1 MYAADSHNI
10 RQATETDEAALQRLA
25 ELDSQRPLTGPA
37 LIAEVGG
44 QPAAAIS
51 LADGRTIADPFK
63 QTATAKQVLRMR
75 YGALKAYSSTPSVP
89 ERLRIAFAPFR
100 ARTA

>member
-37 LIAEVGG
+37 LIAEIGG

-51 LADGRTIADPFK
+51 LADGRTIADPF
-63 QTATAKQVLRMR
+63 QRTATAKQVLRMR

-89 ERLRIAFAPFR
+89 ERLRTAFAPFR
-100 ARTA
+100 ARSA